1 MSAIGA
7 HSSCHPCAAAHSSH
21 ASHII
26 ARLRLAQIKTGR
38 QDLFTGH
45 TAIPRENEIDFLTE
59 AEAEA
64 AFTLPRPNKTASKK
78 TKTPTPIK
86 TAQKTAMKKKTAKKE
101 VAA

>member
-1 MSAIGA
+1 MSALGA
-7 HSSCHPCAAAHSSH
+7 HSSCHPCAAAHRSR

-26 ARLRLAQIKTGR
+26 ARLRVAQIKTGR

-45 TAIPRENEIDFLTE
+45 TAIPRKNEIDFLTE
-59 AEAEA
+59 AEAA
-64 AFTLPRPNKTASKK
+64 STLPRPKKTASKK
-78 TKTPTPIK
+78 TKTPTPIE